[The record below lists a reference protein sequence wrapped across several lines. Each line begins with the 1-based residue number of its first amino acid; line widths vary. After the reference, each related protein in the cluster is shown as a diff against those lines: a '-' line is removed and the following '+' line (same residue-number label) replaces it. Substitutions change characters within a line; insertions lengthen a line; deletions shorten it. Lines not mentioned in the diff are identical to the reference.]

1 MEYSIFGVRTILD
14 KIDTDINLDSKFA
27 SSLCDMVYR
36 VMTNCE
42 LQVSELEIKI
52 YEDYLSDSYM
62 IRFNILKKFVSVYA
76 VNKEIIIQQDKI
88 LLDEMFKK
96 FESEIYDKL
105 IKLTRSTK

>member
-1 MEYSIFGVRTILD
+1 
-14 KIDTDINLDSKFA
+14 
-27 SSLCDMVYR
+27 
-36 VMTNCE
+36 
-42 LQVSELEIKI
+42 
-52 YEDYLSDSYM
+52 M

-88 LLDEMFKK
+88 LLDEMFKN